1 MYIYIYIYIY
11 YIIYIYIILYIYI
24 YKNLPDSLGQPKSA
38 GVMYLL
44 GRPTG

>member
-1 MYIYIYIYIY
+1 MYIYIYIY